1 MMPHGLRK
9 AGEWMV
15 MVLGAVAR
23 GGALAGA
30 AATAGGGRVGGVAAG
45 HGAARSQLVRRGLRR
60 LRMVLVCS
68 VWLLAGAAQ
77 AAESRV
83 LVLGDSLSAGYGIA
97 ASEGWVALL
106 DARLQAER
114 PGWRAVNA
122 SVSGETT
129 AGGAARIDA
138 ELAAQT
144 PRVVVIALGANDG
157 LRGLP
162 LEHARDNLLR
172 MAGQAQAAGA
182 RVLLVGM
189 RLPPNYGPDYTAA
202 FEAMFRDVARTQGV
216 ALLPFLLEPIALDRE
231 AFQAD
236 NLHPVAAAQPALLA
250 HVWPALAPLLAP
262 DTAAAATP

>member
-30 AATAGGGRVGGVAAG
+30 AATAGGGRVGGVATG
-45 HGAARSQLVRRGLRR
+45 RDAAPQPFRRGLRR

-68 VWLLAGAAQ
+68 VWLLAGAVQ

-262 DTAAAATP
+262 DTAAATP

>member
-23 GGALAGA
+23 GEALAGA
-30 AATAGGGRVGGVAAG
+30 AATAGGGRVGGVATG
-45 HGAARSQLVRRGLRR
+45 HDAAPQPFRRGLRR

-68 VWLLAGAAQ
+68 VWLLAGAVQ

-262 DTAAAATP
+262 DTAAATP